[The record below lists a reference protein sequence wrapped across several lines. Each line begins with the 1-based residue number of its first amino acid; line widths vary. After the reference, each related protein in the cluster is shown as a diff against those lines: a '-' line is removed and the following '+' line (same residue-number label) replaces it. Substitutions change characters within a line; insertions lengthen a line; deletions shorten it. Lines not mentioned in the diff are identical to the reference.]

1 MKRYVIISLIFGL
14 GVALLALGA
23 PRLIAAVVMFPG
35 EPILQKV
42 QNLEPV
48 DEEELKILIVS
59 QQRGLSWIASGRKW
73 MDLGLAQLLLAEKKD
88 ANDPE
93 RLNLISS
100 AIKSLR
106 TGLAMAPASPFAWTR
121 LAHAEI
127 LKGGASP
134 EALGAFRFGLE
145 TAPFEPRLAIAR
157 LTLGVSLWDELQEVE
172 KQLIFKQMRSTW
184 KSTWKDKTRL
194 TDFALETG
202 RPNLIRAAL
211 LKSPKDLAYFEKML
225 KWRAKKPS

>member
-35 EPILQKV
+35 GSILQKV

-48 DEEELKILIVS
+48 DEEELKTLIVS

-73 MDLGLAQLLLAEKKD
+73 MDLGLAQLLLAEKKV

-157 LTLGVSLWDELQEVE
+157 LTLGVSLWDELQEDDR
-172 KQLIFKQMRSTW
+172 QLIFKQVRSAW
-184 KSTWKDKTRL
+184 KLYRVKLRMV
-194 TDFALETG
+194 DFALETG